1 MSGEHCCRGRV
12 EMHVC
17 SAAVAEVGKDS
28 GMTKVCVSKPEVS
41 CSNLYL
47 LAKPALA
54 PLTVLSAA
62 SRTQSGVHARTR
74 LEGVFSQP
82 EGVFL

>member
-1 MSGEHCCRGRV
+1 MSGEHCCRGRF

-47 LAKPALA
+47 LSKTGPCALDR
-54 PLTVLSAA
+54 PQRSF
-62 SRTQSGVHARTR
+62 VHAVRGTR
-74 LEGVFSQP
+74 PYPTRGRIFP
-82 EGVFL
+82 T